1 MAPPALRLD
10 PRFGHYVQPTAMEMG
25 GGGEDRVSKAL
36 GNSRHACVYLSL
48 AEIA

>member
-10 PRFGHYVQPTAMEMG
+10 PRFGHYVQPTAMEK
-25 GGGEDRVSKAL
+25 GGEDRVSKAL